1 MDFGVYIRRVRE
13 RLRAVNPRYSI
24 RQTAE
29 RVGLDAGYLSKLER
43 GKVPLPSEE
52 VIRRLAF
59 DLDQDPDAL
68 LALAGYLPED
78 VCAIVM
84 RRPILFAELIR
95 GLGDVSEEE
104 LDLLVCQLR
113 DRTL

>member
-29 RVGLDAGYLSKLER
+29 RVGLDAGYLGKLER

-68 LALAGYLPED
+68 LLLAGFLPQD
-78 VCAIVM
+78 VSEIVM

-104 LDLLVCQLR
+104 LDLLVAHLR
-113 DRTL
+113 DMRQ

>member
-68 LALAGYLPED
+68 LALAGICPRISVRSSCAGRFCLP
-78 VCAIVM
+78 
-84 RRPILFAELIR
+84 
-95 GLGDVSEEE
+95 S
-104 LDLLVCQLR
+104 
-113 DRTL
+113 

>member
-1 MDFGVYIRRVRE
+1 
-13 RLRAVNPRYSI
+13 
-24 RQTAE
+24 
-29 RVGLDAGYLSKLER
+29 
-43 GKVPLPSEE
+43 
-52 VIRRLAF
+52 
-59 DLDQDPDAL
+59 
-68 LALAGYLPED
+68 
-78 VCAIVM
+78 M